1 MTDRTTTVER
11 TSDREIVA
19 SRIVNGPPH
28 LVYEAWTKAEL
39 FKKWWVPKSFPA
51 VLLSC
56 DMDVRVG
63 GKYKLVFDFNGQK
76 AEFFGT
82 YVEVVPSVRLV
93 WTNEEGGEA
102 AAAITTVTFE
112 ARDGRTFLR
121 MSDLHPTR
129 EALEASGA
137 MDATPETFEQL
148 EELIVSCLHPSSGAA
163 KAGS

>member
-1 MTDRTTTVER
+1 MTDKATTVER
-11 TSDREIVA
+11 KSDTEIVA

-76 AEFFGT
+76 AEFFGK
-82 YVEVVPSVRLV
+82 YLEVVPGARLV

-102 AAAITTVTFE
+102 AMATSTVTFE
-112 ARDGRTFLR
+112 ARDGKTFLK
-121 MSDLHPTR
+121 MSDRHPSK

-137 MDATPETFEQL
+137 MDATPETFAQL
-148 EELIVSCLHPSSGAA
+148 EELIVSSLHPSSGAA
-163 KAGS
+163 KTGA